1 MPKKI
6 PISATILCKNSE
18 KYLPQVLDS
27 LRNFDEVLLLDNG
40 STDNSLTIAAGYP
53 NCRIEQHEF
62 LGFGAMKNLAAQLAR
77 NDWIFSIDSDEIPDT
92 ELLNAISAL
101 DLDNPKQVF
110 CLERLNHYRGHAIKA
125 CGWYPDIVPR
135 IYHRRQTAF
144 SKRKVHE
151 RLIIAS
157 DIICQNIGGYL
168 LHYSFAGADDLL
180 AKAQFY
186 SSLFAQEQAYR
197 QKSSLSSAISHALG
211 AFLKSYILKKGISYG
226 KDGFLISSANA
237 IGTYFKYIKLAEANQ
252 ALPISLVITTYN
264 RPDALSRVLESALQ
278 QSLPPQEILI
288 ADDGSDAQTAAAI
301 QAFTTRTAI
310 PIRHIWQ
317 ENQGFRA
324 AQSRNR
330 AIAAARSDYIVIIDG
345 DLILH
350 PHFLQDHQY
359 AAKKG
364 LLIQGSRVLLNP
376 TLSHKILNT
385 PIQAPF
391 SLPFYAKGILKR
403 HSALHSPYF
412 MRANLK
418 QENQLLKNIK
428 SCNMGFFRADALS
441 VNGFNNDFVGWGRED
456 SEFVARLYHQ
466 GIKRANLRFGGIA
479 YHLWHPEADR
489 ASLTQN
495 DALLADTLSEKK
507 TWCENGINA
516 FLPPQD
522 EEEHS

>member
-1 MPKKI
+1 MSKKI

-27 LRNFDEVLLLDNG
+27 LRDFDEVLLLDNG

-110 CLERLNHYRGHAIKA
+110 CLERL
-125 CGWYPDIVPR
+125 
-135 IYHRRQTAF
+135 YHRRHTGF
-144 SKRKVHE
+144 SDNYVHE
-151 RLIIAS
+151 RLLIQS
-157 DIICQNIGGYL
+157 DSQIQSLPGLL
-168 LHYSFAGADDLL
+168 LHYSSAGVKDLL
-180 AKAQFY
+180 DKSQFY
-186 SSLFAQEQAYR
+186 TDLFAKDRQYR
-197 QKSSLSSAISHALG
+197 QRTGAWQALTHG
-211 AFLKSYILKKGISYG
+211 LFAWIKNYLFKRGFLYG
-226 KDGFLISSANA
+226 RDGFVIANNNA
-237 IGTYFKYIKLAEANQ
+237 FNSYLKYIKLAEANQ

-317 ENQGFRA
+317 ENQGFHA

-330 AIAAARSDYIVIIDG
+330 AIAAAHSDYIVIIDG

-376 TLSHKILNT
+376 TLSQKILNT

-391 SLPFYAKGILKR
+391 SLPFYAQGILKR
-403 HSALHSPYF
+403 HSALRFPSL
-412 MRANLK
+412 MRASLK
-418 QENQLLKNIK
+418 QQNQLLKNIK
-428 SCNMGFFRADALS
+428 SCNMRFFRADALS

-489 ASLTQN
+489 AGLAQN
-495 DALLADTLSEKK
+495 DALLAATLSEKK

-516 FLPPQD
+516 FLLPQD
-522 EEEHS
+522 KEGHS

>member
-1 MPKKI
+1 MSKKI

-27 LRNFDEVLLLDNG
+27 LRDFDEVLLLDNG

-110 CLERLNHYRGHAIKA
+110 CLERLNHYRGRAIKA
-125 CGWYPDIVPR
+125 CTWYPDYLTR
-135 IYHRRQTAF
+135 LYHRRHTGF
-144 SKRKVHE
+144 SDNYVHE
-151 RLIIAS
+151 RLLIQS
-157 DIICQNIGGYL
+157 DSQIQSLPGLL
-168 LHYSFAGADDLL
+168 LHYSSAGVKDLL
-180 AKAQFY
+180 DKSQFY
-186 SSLFAQEQAYR
+186 TDLFAKDRQYR
-197 QKSSLSSAISHALG
+197 QRTGAWQALTHG
-211 AFLKSYILKKGISYG
+211 LFAWIKNYLFKR
-226 KDGFLISSANA
+226 GFLYGRDGIVIANNNA
-237 IGTYFKYIKLAEANQ
+237 FNSYLKYIKLAEANQ

-317 ENQGFRA
+317 ENQGFRL

-330 AIAAARSDYIVIIDG
+330 AIAAAHSDYIVMIDG

-376 TLSHKILNT
+376 TLSQKILNT

-391 SLPFYAKGILKR
+391 SLPFYAQGILKR
-403 HSALHSPYF
+403 HSALRFPSL
-412 MRANLK
+412 MRASLK

-466 GIKRANLRFGGIA
+466 GIKRTNLRFGGIA

-489 ASLTQN
+489 AGLAQN
-495 DALLADTLSEKK
+495 DALLAATLSEKK
-507 TWCENGINA
+507 IWCENGINA
-516 FLPPQD
+516 FLLPQD
-522 EEEHS
+522 EEGHS